1 MSISEL
7 DMRQKICDDVTQLQ
21 SDLEGA
27 LQRIFEQAGSKI
39 EPERQEEVQKKVEG
53 TKQLL
58 ERFKSRYI

>member
-1 MSISEL
+1 MSIFQP

-39 EPERQEEVQKKVEG
+39 EPERQEEVQKKVEA